1 MNNLLVIINLLCY
14 IWVRKKKV
22 YKMDWLF
29 DLFAKP
35 SVGQQVLALS
45 LTAAIGIMLGK
56 VKVKGVSLGGAGALF
71 VGILLG
77 HIGMRI
83 EPSVL
88 HFMQEFG
95 LILFVYT
102 IGMQV
107 GPGFIDS
114 IKRHGLVLN
123 ILAVSIVLLGVL
135 ATVLIY
141 FTTNMHDNVPVLI
154 GMLCGAVTNTP
165 SLGAANSALSAA
177 GVDASLTGV
186 GYAVAYPF
194 GVIGIIL
201 VMILVRIFFR
211 QKPDTAAAEYQKEIA
226 EQSKEIVSCTLRV
239 DNANLVGCKIKDI
252 PGLTSSGAVVTRHAR
267 DQVINMPKGD
277 MTLELHDLVHVV
289 GMPDAIE
296 SLQKIIGEKQET
308 PITLQKSNLAV
319 KTILVTNKKIL
330 GKSIQQL
337 ALNDRFG
344 VTVSRVTR
352 GGFKFTGRLDIR
364 VKFADKLL
372 VVGTPESIS
381 AAAKELGDSLTALDH
396 PEILPAFLG
405 IFLGVIVGSIP
416 LAIPGMPTPLKLG
429 LAGGPLI
436 VAIILSRKRKI
447 GPLNFFMA
455 NSANLMLRELGIT
468 IFLSCVGL
476 NAGIKFFD
484 VLLNGDG
491 FYYMALSAII
501 TFFPLMIVAIVG
513 KAVFKVNYLSL
524 CGVLA
529 GATTDPPALAFAN
542 GLSNSEAT
550 NVGYAS
556 VYPLTMLL
564 RILSGQVLAILLIS

>member
-1 MNNLLVIINLLCY
+1 
-14 IWVRKKKV
+14 
-22 YKMDWLF
+22 MDWLF

-165 SLGAANSALSAA
+165 SLGAANSALTAA

-542 GLSNSEAT
+542 GLSSSEAT

>member
-1 MNNLLVIINLLCY
+1 
-14 IWVRKKKV
+14 
-22 YKMDWLF
+22 MDWLI

-165 SLGAANSALSAA
+165 SLGAANSALTAA

-194 GVIGIIL
+194 GVIGII
-201 VMILVRIFFR
+201 
-211 QKPDTAAAEYQKEIA
+211 
-226 EQSKEIVSCTLRV
+226 
-239 DNANLVGCKIKDI
+239 
-252 PGLTSSGAVVTRHAR
+252 
-267 DQVINMPKGD
+267 
-277 MTLELHDLVHVV
+277 
-289 GMPDAIE
+289 AIE
-296 SLQKIIGEKQET
+296 SLQKIIGEKQEN

-372 VVGTPESIS
+372 VVGTPDAIA

-416 LAIPGMPTPLKLG
+416 VAIPGMPTPLKLG

-436 VAIILSRKRKI
+436 VAIILSRKRKM

-501 TFFPLMIVAIVG
+501 TFVPLMIVAIVG

>member
-1 MNNLLVIINLLCY
+1 MN
-14 IWVRKKKV
+14 
-22 YKMDWLF
+22 WLI
-29 DLFAKP
+29 DLFTTP

-45 LTAAIGIMLGK
+45 LTAAIGIMIGK

-71 VGILLG
+71 VGILVG

-123 ILAVSIVLLGVL
+123 ILAVSIVFLGVL
-135 ATVLIY
+135 ATVCIY
-141 FTTNMHDNVPVLI
+141 FFTDMRNNVPVLI

-165 SLGAANSALSAA
+165 SLGAANSALTAA

-201 VMILVRIFFR
+201 VMILVRVFFR
-211 QKPDTAAAEYQKEIA
+211 QKPDDAAAEYQKEIA
-226 EQSKEIVSCTLRV
+226 EQSKEIMSCTLRV
-239 DNANLVGCKIKDI
+239 DNVNLVGCKIKDI
-252 PGLTSSGAVVTRHAR
+252 PGLTSTGAVVTRHAR
-267 DQVINMPKGD
+267 DQVINMPKDD

-296 SLQKIIGEKQET
+296 NLQKIIGEKQAT

-330 GKSIQQL
+330 GKSIKQL

-372 VVGTPESIS
+372 VVGTPESIA

-416 LAIPGMPTPLKLG
+416 VAIPGMPTPLKLG

-436 VAIILSRKRKI
+436 VAIILSRKRKM

-501 TFFPLMIVAIVG
+501 TFFPLMIVAVVG

-550 NVGYAS
+550 NIGYAS

>member
-1 MNNLLVIINLLCY
+1 
-14 IWVRKKKV
+14 
-22 YKMDWLF
+22 MDWLI
-29 DLFAKP
+29 DLFKNP
-35 SVGQQVLALS
+35 SVGQQVLILS
-45 LTAAIGIMLGK
+45 LTAAIGIMVGK
-56 VKVKGVSLGGAGALF
+56 IKVKGVSLGGAGALF
-71 VGILLG
+71 VGILVG

-123 ILAVSIVLLGVL
+123 ILAVCIVLLGVL

-141 FTTNMHDNVPVLI
+141 FATDMHDNVPVLI

-165 SLGAANSALSAA
+165 SLGAANSALTAA
-177 GVDASLTGV
+177 GVDASMAGV

-201 VMILVRIFFR
+201 VMILVRVFFK
-211 QKPDTAAAEYQKEIA
+211 QKPDAAAAEYQKEIA

-239 DNANLVGCKIKDI
+239 DNINLVGCKIKDI
-252 PGLTSSGAVVTRHAR
+252 PGLTSTGAVVTRFAR
-267 DQVINMPKGD
+267 DQVVNMPKDD
-277 MTLELHDLVHVV
+277 MTLALGDLVHVV

-296 SLQKIIGEKQET
+296 NLQKIIGEKQPN
-308 PITLQKSNLAV
+308 PITLQKSNLSV

-330 GKSIQQL
+330 GKSIKQL

-364 VKFADKLL
+364 VKFADKLQ
-372 VVGTPESIS
+372 VVGTSESIA

-405 IFLGVIVGSIP
+405 ILLGVIVGSIP
-416 LAIPGMPTPLKLG
+416 VAIPGMPTPLKLG

-436 VAIILSRKRKI
+436 VAIVLSRKRKM

-501 TFFPLMIVAIVG
+501 TFFPLMTVAIVG

-550 NVGYAS
+550 NIGYAS

>member
-1 MNNLLVIINLLCY
+1 
-14 IWVRKKKV
+14 
-22 YKMDWLF
+22 MDWLI
-29 DLFAKP
+29 DLFKNP
-35 SVGQQVLALS
+35 SVGQQVLILS
-45 LTAAIGIMLGK
+45 LTAAIGIMVGK
-56 VKVKGVSLGGAGALF
+56 IKVKGVSLGGAGALF
-71 VGILLG
+71 VGILVG

-123 ILAVSIVLLGVL
+123 ILAVCIVLLGVL

-141 FTTNMHDNVPVLI
+141 FATDMHDNVPVLI

-165 SLGAANSALSAA
+165 SLGAANSALTAA
-177 GVDASLTGV
+177 GVDASMAGV

-201 VMILVRIFFR
+201 VMILVRVFFK
-211 QKPDTAAAEYQKEIA
+211 QKPDAAAAEYQKEIA

-239 DNANLVGCKIKDI
+239 DNINLVGCKIKDI
-252 PGLTSSGAVVTRHAR
+252 PGLTSTGAVVTRFAR
-267 DQVINMPKGD
+267 DQVVNMPKDD
-277 MTLELHDLVHVV
+277 MTLALGDLVHVV

-296 SLQKIIGEKQET
+296 NLQKIIGEKQPN
-308 PITLQKSNLAV
+308 PITLQKSNLSV

-330 GKSIQQL
+330 GKSIKQL

-364 VKFADKLL
+364 VKFADKLQ
-372 VVGTPESIS
+372 VVGTPESIA

-405 IFLGVIVGSIP
+405 ILLGVIVGSIP
-416 LAIPGMPTPLKLG
+416 VAIPGMPTPLKLG

-436 VAIILSRKRKI
+436 VAIVLSRKRKM

-501 TFFPLMIVAIVG
+501 TFFPLMTVAIVG

-550 NVGYAS
+550 NIGYAS